1 MQKWQLVLLVG
12 ATAFGC
18 GGDSKGD
25 SDPDFGTGGSSTGG
39 ANSAGASAGT
49 GDAGAA
55 GAADSGSANVT
66 GGEAQTAGVAGAAD
80 SAGTSAAGGE
90 ASTGGGTPSGG
101 QGAGTSGAGGEDEC
115 DVGPLWETVTLNNGI
130 LGLCFPKQCESSFG
144 LLVGAIRFDAEG
156 RVTDVTGFDP
166 EDWATDEWQQ
176 FIADNR
182 WPCYANQTL
191 AYCCSVGA

>member
-66 GGEAQTAGVAGAAD
+66 GGEAPTAGISGAAD

-90 ASTGGGTPSGG
+90 APTAGGTPSGG
-101 QGAGTSGAGGEDEC
+101 QGAGTSGAGGENSCDETL
-115 DVGPLWETVTLNNGI
+115 LWQKVSQYSVPGRCAPWLCEYPTSTVI
-130 LGLCFPKQCESSFG
+130 
-144 LLVGAIRFDAEG
+144 LVGAIRFDAEG
-156 RVTDVTGFDP
+156 RVTDVTGLDP
-166 EDWATDEWQQ
+166 AWQDEWQQ

-182 WPCYANQTL
+182 WLCYASQSL
-191 AYCCSVGA
+191 AYCCDISP